1 MPLSW
6 FGYVIDLFHLTFL
19 RAVVVLLVEP
29 CTSGREGTVRRKRQP
44 CSGAQFHLR
53 SRLEAI
59 YPIQIYIVYTKRIIF
74 ANLSLQDKIEGVQEL
89 LNGRV
94 AIMMRAQMPVAAGM
108 SERLD

>member
-1 MPLSW
+1 
-6 FGYVIDLFHLTFL
+6 V
-19 RAVVVLLVEP
+19 
-29 CTSGREGTVRRKRQP
+29 
-44 CSGAQFHLR
+44 
-53 SRLEAI
+53 I

-94 AIMMRAQMPVAAGM
+94 AIMMRAQMPVADGM